1 MNCGCQQKFLNA
13 EKKPDFLSVVILF
26 FATYLKQQAQAV

>member
-1 MNCGCQQKFLNA
+1 MNCGCQQKLLNA

-26 FATYLKQQAQAV
+26 FVMYLKQQPQAV